1 MKPMVKTKFTRNGKE
16 VMIFGAMRNFDYG
29 SDEAVQES
37 KKGGERDA
45 SVSLPSLERSRIRK
59 SVEGIS
65 MLASTEVSKAS
76 KTRRGTSYGS
86 PASSPEKTTRRGTSY
101 GSPASS
107 PVKAT
112 RRGSTLS
119 PRVSK
124 KQKVNVA
131 PSGDDREEWPETEML
146 ASTVAK
152 KTRRGTSSG
161 GSPVSPRQS
170 KKQKVNSERSLGDDG
185 DDREEFL
192 QIEEFGDI
200 GDDGREDENGT
211 TLWRVT
217 SSILRSSNLT
227 KSILTSSSITMG
239 SSSIFRSSSTT
250 TALLRDTT
258 NSHRIH
264 RRILTTRTHHAIL
277 EEGEMR
283 IEILKDEI
291 EENRELDS

>member
-170 KKQKVNSERSLGDDG
+170 KKQKGLHFGESQAQSSEAQTSQNQSSQAQASPWEVPQSSEGQSSQA
-185 DDREEFL
+185 EAS
-192 QIEEFGDI
+192 QTASW
-200 GDDGREDENGT
+200 GR
-211 TLWRVT
+211 W
-217 SSILRSSNLT
+217 
-227 KSILTSSSITMG
+227 
-239 SSSIFRSSSTT
+239 FSSTT

>member
-1 MKPMVKTKFTRNGKE
+1 MKPEMVNTKFTRNGRE

-45 SVSLPSLERSRIRK
+45 SVSLSSPERSRIRK

-101 GSPASS
+101 GSPS

-152 KTRRGTSSG
+152 KIRRGTSYG

-200 GDDGREDENGT
+200 GDDGT

-250 TALLRDTT
+250 AALLRDTT

-291 EENRELDS
+291 EENRA

>member
-1 MKPMVKTKFTRNGKE
+1 MKPMVKMKFTRNGKE

-76 KTRRGTSYGS
+76 KTRRRTSYGS

-119 PRVSK
+119 PRFSK

-200 GDDGREDENGT
+200 GDDGREDENG
-211 TLWRVT
+211 
-217 SSILRSSNLT
+217 IA
-227 KSILTSSSITMG
+227 G
-239 SSSIFRSSSTT
+239 
-250 TALLRDTT
+250 
-258 NSHRIH
+258 
-264 RRILTTRTHHAIL
+264 
-277 EEGEMR
+277 
-283 IEILKDEI
+283 I
-291 EENRELDS
+291 EELNPQKLKPHKINPQKLKHHHGKFLNLHKVNPHKLKHHRQHRGEDVLRPQPHCSGIPRIPIVFTDESSQPELIMRYSKKER

>member
-1 MKPMVKTKFTRNGKE
+1 MVKTKFTRNGRE

-45 SVSLPSLERSRIRK
+45 SVSLSSLERSRIRK

-131 PSGDDREEWPETEML
+131 PSGDDREERPETEMLASTVSKKQKVNVAPSGDDREEWPETEML

-152 KTRRGTSSG
+152 NTIRGTSYG

-185 DDREEFL
+185 GDREEFL
-192 QIEEFGDI
+192 QIEEFGNI
-200 GDDGREDENGT
+200 GDDGT

-239 SSSIFRSSSTT
+239 SSSIFRRS
-250 TALLRDTT
+250 
-258 NSHRIH
+258 
-264 RRILTTRTHHAIL
+264 ILT
-277 EEGEMR
+277 
-283 IEILKDEI
+283 
-291 EENRELDS
+291 S

>member
-1 MKPMVKTKFTRNGKE
+1 MKPEMVNTKFTRNGRE

-45 SVSLPSLERSRIRK
+45 SVSLSSPERSRIRK
-59 SVEGIS
+59 SIEGIS

-101 GSPASS
+101 GSPS

-146 ASTVAK
+146 ALTVAK
-152 KTRRGTSSG
+152 KIRRGTSYG

-200 GDDGREDENGT
+200 GDDGREDENG
-211 TLWRVT
+211 
-217 SSILRSSNLT
+217 IA
-227 KSILTSSSITMG
+227 G
-239 SSSIFRSSSTT
+239 
-250 TALLRDTT
+250 
-258 NSHRIH
+258 
-264 RRILTTRTHHAIL
+264 
-277 EEGEMR
+277 
-283 IEILKDEI
+283 I
-291 EENRELDS
+291 EEKLKPHKINPHKLKHHHGKFLNLQKVNPHKLKHHRQHRGEDVLRPQPHCSGIPRIPIVFTDESSQPELIMRYSKKER

>member
-1 MKPMVKTKFTRNGKE
+1 MKPEMVKTKFTRNGRE

-45 SVSLPSLERSRIRK
+45 SVSLSSPERSRIRK

-101 GSPASS
+101 GSPS

-152 KTRRGTSSG
+152 KTRRGTSYG

-170 KKQKVNSERSLGDDG
+170 KKQKGLHFGESQAQSSEAQTSQNQSSQAQASAWEVPQSSEGQSSQAQSSRWEVPQSSQA
-185 DDREEFL
+185 EAS
-192 QIEEFGDI
+192 QTAAW
-200 GDDGREDENGT
+200 GRC
-211 TLWRVT
+211 
-217 SSILRSSNLT
+217 
-227 KSILTSSSITMG
+227 
-239 SSSIFRSSSTT
+239 SSTT
-250 TALLRDTT
+250 AALLRDTT

-291 EENRELDS
+291 EENRA

>member
-1 MKPMVKTKFTRNGKE
+1 MVKTKFTRNGRE

-45 SVSLPSLERSRIRK
+45 SVSLPSLERSRIHK

-65 MLASTEVSKAS
+65 MLASTEVSKVSKAS

-107 PVKAT
+107 SVKAT

-161 GSPVSPRQS
+161 GSP
-170 KKQKVNSERSLGDDG
+170 RSLGDDG

-200 GDDGREDENGT
+200 GDDGREDENG
-211 TLWRVT
+211 
-217 SSILRSSNLT
+217 IA
-227 KSILTSSSITMG
+227 G
-239 SSSIFRSSSTT
+239 
-250 TALLRDTT
+250 
-258 NSHRIH
+258 
-264 RRILTTRTHHAIL
+264 
-277 EEGEMR
+277 
-283 IEILKDEI
+283 I
-291 EENRELDS
+291 EELNPQKLKPHKINPHKLKHHHGKFLNLHKVNPHKLKHHRQHRGED